1 MQKNPAALAQMNTKG
16 MQGIMQTLETVVD
29 AASFSSSDKKRLSAL
44 LQAQQSSEDSDD
56 DSEFGAPAAAVYKTH
71 STNIFDVLED
81 LKEKAEGELS
91 DLRKAESNAAHN
103 YSMLKQSL
111 EDQLAAD

>member
-1 MQKNPAALAQMNTKG
+1 MAGLLQS
-16 MQGIMQTLETVVD
+16 LETIVD
-29 AASFSSSDKKRLSAL
+29 AAAFSGSDKKRLTAL
-44 LQAQQSSEDSDD
+44 LQSQQGEEDD
-56 DSEFGAPAAAVYKTH
+56 DSELGAPAAAVYKTH

-111 EDQLAAD
+111 EDQLAADNKDMDA